1 MSAVSFIKM
10 HGLGNDFVIIDA
22 RTRPVAFSAA
32 QARAIADRK
41 TGIGCD
47 QFIVMEAPRNG
58 HDVPFMRMRNADG
71 SDCEACGNG
80 ARCVADFLMREAGS
94 TQVTFETMAGLVT
107 ASAVPQGRVAVDMGP
122 VWTEWQE
129 IPLAR
134 AMDTL
139 HVDVALGPLRDPV
152 AVSIGNPHIVFFVP
166 DAEAIDIATLGPQLE
181 HHPLFPARANIE
193 VATVQSRNRVRMRV
207 WERGVGI
214 TRACGT
220 GACCTLVAAV
230 RRGLAD
236 RKAEVVLD
244 GGPLDIEWLANG
256 HVLMTGPVARSFSGT
271 VDPSLL
277 A

>member
-22 RTRPVAFSAA
+22 RSRPVAFGAA

-47 QFIVMEAPRNG
+47 QFIVLEAPRNG
-58 HDVPFMRMRNADG
+58 HSLPFIRMRNADG

-80 ARCVADFLMREAGS
+80 ARCVADILMREAGT
-94 TQVTFETMAGLVT
+94 TQAAFETVAGTVT
-107 ASAVPQGRVAVDMGP
+107 AAAAPRGHIAVDMGP

-166 DAEAIDIATLGPQLE
+166 HAEAIDIATLGPQLE

-193 VATVQSRNRVRMRV
+193 VATVQSRNRIRMRV

-230 RRGLAD
+230 RRGLTD

-271 VDPSLL
+271 IDPSLL